1 MKILLAEDDP
11 EIRETLLSL
20 LEENGFIVDACADGQ
35 EALNHGLENDYD
47 VVLLDFGLPV
57 FSGEQI
63 MTRWKRAGRRFP
75 VLAVTG
81 TRTLR
86 EEVRELINLGI
97 DQYFRKPV
105 LDYSMLIDW
114 VKARANASASGGH
127 GTVIKRGELE
137 LDTENLITRY
147 KGKRIELSPSQF
159 QVLRVL
165 ALNEGPPLS
174 CRTISNRCFDESD
187 GSKEMQVRM
196 HIARIREKFGFN
208 IIVNVAAAQGYR
220 IEV

>member
-1 MKILLAEDDP
+1 MKVLLAEDDP
-11 EIRETLLSL
+11 EIRDTLKAL
-20 LEENGFIVDACADGQ
+20 LEEHGFIVDACADGE
-35 EALNHGLENDYD
+35 EALNHGLENDYA

-63 MTRWKRAGRRFP
+63 MARWKRAGRRFP

-86 EEVRELINLGI
+86 EEVRELIHLGI
-97 DQYFRKPV
+97 DQYIQKPV
-105 LDYSMLIDW
+105 LDYSILIDW
-114 VKARANASASGGH
+114 VKARANSSPSGGH
-127 GTVIKRGELE
+127 GSVIRRGDLE

-159 QVLRVL
+159 QVMRVL
-165 ALNEGPPLS
+165 ALHEGSPLS
-174 CRTISNRCFDESD
+174 CRLISSRCFDETD

-220 IEV
+220 IEA

>member
-1 MKILLAEDDP
+1 MKVLLAEDDP
-11 EIRETLLSL
+11 EIRGTLVAL
-20 LEENGFIVDACADGQ
+20 LEENGFIVHACADGE
-35 EALNHGLENDYD
+35 EALNHGLENDYA

-63 MTRWKRAGRRFP
+63 MARWKRAGRRFP

-86 EEVRELINLGI
+86 EEVRELIHLGI
-97 DQYFRKPV
+97 DQYVQKPV
-105 LDYSMLIDW
+105 LDYSILIDW
-114 VKARANASASGGH
+114 VKARANSGSAGGH
-127 GTVIKRGELE
+127 GTLIRRGELE
-137 LDTENLITRY
+137 LDTENLITRF

-174 CRTISNRCFDESD
+174 CRTISSRCFDEAD

-208 IIVNVAAAQGYR
+208 IIANVAAAQGYR
-220 IEV
+220 LEL